1 MLKLL
6 IAAAALAFAPA
17 AAQAEQGGAN
27 ANPNARVCRALQV
40 VGSRLGARRVCKT
53 QAEWDEEDRMMRGL
67 VRDSQN
73 RHLTSTVDEVTGRP
87 NGSGIGG
94 PR

>member
-27 ANPNARVCRALQV
+27 PNARVCRAQPLA
-40 VGSRLGARRVCKT
+40 GSRLGARRICRSK
-53 QAEWDEEDRMMRGL
+53 AEWDEQDRLARGL
-67 VRDSQN
+67 VRDTQN
-73 RHLTSTVDEVTGRP
+73 RLVSPTRDGLLTQP
-87 NGSGIGG
+87 NGFGPGG